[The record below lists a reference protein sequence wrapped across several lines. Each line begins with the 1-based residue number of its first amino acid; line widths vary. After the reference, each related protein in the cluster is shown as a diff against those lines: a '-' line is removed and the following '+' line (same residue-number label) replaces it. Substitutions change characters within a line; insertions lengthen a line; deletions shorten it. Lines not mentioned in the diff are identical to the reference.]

1 MGRITNSPDEE
12 LKPKRIRY
20 SDKENDKSK
29 NESEGENSN
38 KNDQTEMTIWS
49 KMCFGMAGA
58 PYQMLFV
65 TIGLFSNIYLLENVQ
80 LPPEKTLYN

>member
-12 LKPKRIRY
+12 LKPKRIGY
-20 SDKENDKSK
+20 TKENDNSK
-29 NESEGENSN
+29 NESEGEYSN
-38 KNDQTEMTIWS
+38 KNNQTEMTIWS